1 MRHRFKGGDLHQRG
15 RGIGGFFR
23 AIGSLF
29 KPLMKSA
36 GKTIVK
42 AATSKTGKAVG
53 EALKEQAIN
62 SAVNMT
68 ADVLR
73 GNDLQESVSRE
84 YITTRNTLADAI
96 ETNVGS
102 KRKAPEIERTSK
114 KVKRGN
120 VKSKLSRK
128 KKKSS
133 SWEDLLMMK

>member
-42 AATSKTGKAVG
+42 AATSKAGKAIG
-53 EALKEQAIN
+53 ESLKEQAIN

-84 YITTRNTLADAI
+84 YITARNNLADTI
-96 ETNVGS
+96 ENNVGS
-102 KRKAPEIERTSK
+102 KRKAPEIERNPK

-120 VKSKLSRK
+120 VKSKPSRK

>member
-1 MRHRFKGGDLHQRG
+1 MIYK
-15 RGIGGFFR
+15 
-23 AIGSLF
+23 
-29 KPLMKSA
+29 K
-36 GKTIVK
+36 
-42 AATSKTGKAVG
+42 
-53 EALKEQAIN
+53 
-62 SAVNMT
+62 
-68 ADVLR
+68 VL
-73 GNDLQESVSRE
+73 VE

>member
-42 AATSKTGKAVG
+42 AATSKAGKAVG

-73 GNDLQESVSRE
+73 GNDLQESVSKE
-84 YITTRNTLADAI
+84 FVTARNNLADTI
-96 ETNVGS
+96 QNIC
-102 KRKAPEIERTSK
+102 RK
-114 KVKRGN
+114 
-120 VKSKLSRK
+120 
-128 KKKSS
+128 
-133 SWEDLLMMK
+133 